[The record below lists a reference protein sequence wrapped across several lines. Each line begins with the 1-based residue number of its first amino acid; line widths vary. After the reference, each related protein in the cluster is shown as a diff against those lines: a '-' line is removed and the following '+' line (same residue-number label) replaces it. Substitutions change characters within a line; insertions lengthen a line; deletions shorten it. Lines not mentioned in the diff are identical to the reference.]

1 MRVDQLV
8 PTFHRGDAI
17 GDEAYHIKQFL
28 QKNGFH
34 SEIYCLERDQGL
46 ETQSRL
52 WAEFTQPEPSDVTIF
67 HFALPSP
74 LTEKFIQLPS
84 RKILIYHNIT
94 PEHFFRPYS
103 AEMAHIARVGREEV
117 KLMASRVDIA
127 LADSE
132 YNRQEL
138 AELGYQRTDVF
149 PLFIDFQKYERP
161 PDRFFQQLFQDG
173 RVNLLFVG
181 RIVPNKRLDDLIRIV
196 FYYKKYISPLVR
208 LIIVGKT
215 TSLPAYYK
223 SLIKLVDDFY
233 LRPEEVVF
241 TGHITDE
248 QMYALYRTADV
259 FLSMSEHEGFGL
271 PLVESMIFD
280 LPVVA
285 YAAAAVPYTLGGAGV
300 LLHTKRVDLV
310 AELIDLIVHQ
320 EEIKRKI
327 VQGQRARIEKLRSE
341 GLEAKLLRIIK
352 ELGGS

>member
-1 MRVDQLV
+1 MRVDQLI

-17 GDEAYHIKQFL
+17 GDTAFHIKQFL
-28 QKNGFH
+28 QKNGFQ
-34 SEIYCLERDQGL
+34 SEIYCLERDEGL
-46 ETQSRL
+46 ESQSRL
-52 WAEFTQPEPSDVTIF
+52 FSDFPRPQPSDVTIF

-74 LTEKFIQLPS
+74 LTEKFSQLPS

-94 PEHFFRPYS
+94 PEHFFQPYS
-103 AEMAHIARVGREEV
+103 SEMAHIARVGREEV
-117 KLMASRVDIA
+117 KMMATRVDMA

-138 AELGYQRTDVF
+138 EELGYPRTEVF

-161 PDRFFQQLFQDG
+161 PDRFFQELFQDG

-181 RIVPNKRLDDLIRIV
+181 RIVPNKCLDDLIRIV

-215 TSLPAYYK
+215 TSLPPYYK
-223 SLIKLVDDFY
+223 SLVKLVDDFY

-241 TGHITDE
+241 TGHVTDE

-285 YAAAAVPYTLGGAGV
+285 YEAAAVPYTLGGAGI
-300 LLHTKRVDLV
+300 LLRTKRVDLV
-310 AELIDLIVHQ
+310 AELIELIIHR

-327 VQGQRARIEKLRSE
+327 IGGQRARLEQLRSE
-341 GLEAKLLRIIK
+341 GLEDKLLQVIK
-352 ELGGS
+352 ELGES